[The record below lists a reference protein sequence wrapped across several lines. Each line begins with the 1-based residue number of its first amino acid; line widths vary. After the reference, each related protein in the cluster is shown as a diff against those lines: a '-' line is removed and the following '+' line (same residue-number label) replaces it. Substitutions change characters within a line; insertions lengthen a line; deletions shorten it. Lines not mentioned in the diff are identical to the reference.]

1 MPASLESES
10 PVESMTGQRQQIV
23 LVWTGRVC
31 ALAALA
37 VAAFAA
43 WRLPPAAWPSA
54 RAAAPLP
61 SFEASPHITA
71 ENWSVIAAA
80 RREADGVPAEAVK
93 AVRFRLAGTFFA
105 MGVADERRKAIL
117 DDTQTKLQSI
127 VGQGEAIDGWMV
139 DEVAAE
145 QAVLVRGAE
154 RLVLK
159 LGFSGPPPPP
169 AVAAAG
175 AVKVAEGEHVLEE
188 TAFGKRVGE
197 TRWVLSRAALMD
209 YYQGLLDSPDRIA
222 SLYMSMKPEY
232 RNDEITGY
240 RLNQE
245 GEQDFFKAMGL
256 KEGDVVRKV
265 NSMNM
270 TSQARAEYFIGEFVK
285 SRLNAV
291 VLDIEREGKS
301 EKLIYLTR

>member
-1 MPASLESES
+1 M
-10 PVESMTGQRQQIV
+10 V
-23 LVWTGRVC
+23 LVWTGRAC
-31 ALAALA
+31 ALAAMT

-43 WRLPPAAWPSA
+43 WRLPPAVLPPAG
-54 RAAAPLP
+54 AAAPLP
-61 SFEASPHITA
+61 AFEAAPHITA

-80 RREADGVPAEAVK
+80 RGEMDSRAAAVAK
-93 AVRFRLAGTFFA
+93 AARFRLAGTFFA
-105 MGVADERRKAIL
+105 MSGADERRKAIL

-127 VGQGEAIDGWMV
+127 VGQGETIDGWTV

-159 LGFSGPPPPP
+159 LGFSGPPLTPV
-169 AVAAAG
+169 VAAAG
-175 AVKVAEGEHVLEE
+175 AVKVAEGERVLEE

-197 TRWVLSRAALMD
+197 TRWVLSRDALMG

-222 SLYMSMKPEY
+222 ALYMSMKPEY

-240 RLNQE
+240 RINQE

-256 KEGDVVRKV
+256 KENDVVRKV

-285 SRLNAV
+285 NRLNAV
-291 VLDIEREGKS
+291 VLDIERDGKA
-301 EKLIYLTR
+301 EKMIYLTR